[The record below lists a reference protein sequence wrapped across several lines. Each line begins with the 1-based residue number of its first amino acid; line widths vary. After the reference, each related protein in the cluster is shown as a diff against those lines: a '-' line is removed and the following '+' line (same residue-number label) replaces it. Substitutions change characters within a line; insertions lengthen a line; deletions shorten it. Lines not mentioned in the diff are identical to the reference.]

1 MISLIGWCGN
11 LFFVFGAYF
20 LAKKHIAGW
29 YCQIFGNLCYLLYAL
44 MLGID
49 GISLFALS
57 VLLTVINYYGLKQ
70 WKTSNWIK
78 LKQGISLDTL
88 RRPIEHTKI
97 IKEK

>member
-1 MISLIGWCGN
+1 MINIIGWIGN

-20 LAKKHIAGW
+20 LAKKWVLGW
-29 YCQIFGNLCYLLYAL
+29 YCQILGNLCYLLYAL

-57 VLLTVINYYGLKQ
+57 VLLTVINYYGLKK

-78 LKQGISLDTL
+78 LK
-88 RRPIEHTKI
+88 
-97 IKEK
+97 